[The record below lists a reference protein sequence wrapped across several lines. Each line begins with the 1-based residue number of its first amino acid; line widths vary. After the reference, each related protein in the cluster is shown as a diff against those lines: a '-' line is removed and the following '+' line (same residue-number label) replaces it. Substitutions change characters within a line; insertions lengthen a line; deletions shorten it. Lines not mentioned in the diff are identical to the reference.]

1 MNDLCST
8 AYSQPTQLLYES
20 KDECARLR
28 EEVQT
33 LQQKLDAEK
42 ETVAKLGKRASQLQS
57 RALSVEQEL
66 KKVKSESS
74 RRASRLKELLQSEL
88 LSS

>member
-1 MNDLCST
+1 M
-8 AYSQPTQLLYES
+8 
-20 KDECARLR
+20 R

-74 RRASRLKELLQSEL
+74 RRANRLKEMLQSEL